1 MMILA
6 PDSGTWRNPMDSRTK
21 DYQDKAKGLLR
32 AEIKRRNLNYDQ
44 LAEKLAA
51 IGVKESS
58 RNLSNKISRGGF
70 TAGFF
75 IQCLDAI
82 GCQSLRLSD

>member
-1 MMILA
+1 MDDVSLA
-6 PDSGTWRNPMDSRTK
+6 FHE
-21 DYQDKAKGLLR
+21 KAKGILR

-51 IGVKESS
+51 IGFNDNA
-58 RNLSNKISRGGF
+58 RNLSNKIARGAF

-75 IQCLDAI
+75 VMCLEAI
-82 GCQSLRLSD
+82 GAKGIRLDDA